1 MSKIYMFGNSHVS
14 NYAASLEYYGN
25 PYTLKWRSF
34 NSASPEPFY
43 GNIELQGI
51 AFSWLIPS
59 AAWSITENPSILE
72 IMSTG
77 FDIQEDDVVIVH
89 WGDQDILRH
98 LPGHKNE
105 IDLVKKYIDIIKD
118 HFKCRVIFLEPV
130 PIPEESFVCPIEDYK
145 FVYSRE
151 DIIEAYDNFVK
162 ILRENAETISI
173 QNNIIASDH
182 LTENE
187 TYDGAHL
194 NQEYSRSLIAH
205 IRGILDV

>member
-1 MSKIYMFGNSHVS
+1 MSKIYMFGNSHIS
-14 NYAASLEYYGN
+14 NYAAALEYQGN

-59 AAWSITENPSILE
+59 AAWSIVADQSILE
-72 IMSTG
+72 KMSEG
-77 FDIQEDDVVIVH
+77 FDIQEDDIVIVH

-105 IDLVKKYIDIIKD
+105 MYLVQAYINRIKD

-151 DIIEAYDNFVK
+151 DIIETYDNFVK

-173 QNNIIASDH
+173 QNNIIASDN
-182 LTENE
+182 LTEKE